1 MTRFFYLIL
10 LISYYIN
17 FFYLWLLASILVNLT
32 ILCTIRNS
40 CKMSTES
47 FGLFYNFFYF
57 MYVFFNEI
65 YFYVSKSCQIYH
77 ITGYIFLRAS
87 NYVGDKK
94 INPIKMCLIFLWSSI
109 QILQNIKHVK
119 CTLYNGSFEGDHIK
133 VINKIIVFM
142 MYQVVYFLMEIF
154 IASMKKMP
162 MTE

>member
-77 ITGYIFLRAS
+77 ITGYVFLRAS

-94 INPIKMCLIFLWSSI
+94 INPIKMCLIFLYGH
-109 QILQNIKHVK
+109 QFRYCKILNMLNVHCIMVH
-119 CTLYNGSFEGDHIK
+119 LRE
-133 VINKIIVFM
+133 II
-142 MYQVVYFLMEIF
+142 LK
-154 IASMKKMP
+154 S
-162 MTE
+162 